1 MCQDNHICNCKQK
14 QNKLYEDL
22 LEIVEPRMITDFTGY
37 NEDSNSFDIVLAVKE
52 IFESY
57 ENSIKFYKRIVDEKL
72 RLISYLHLIRSE
84 ELNELSV
91 DFDEYE
97 SEKGS
102 TDFSNIITLVE
113 EALKEIPSEDCR
125 ISYDGK

>member
-1 MCQDNHICNCKQK
+1 MAEEHICKCKEK
-14 QNKLYEDL
+14 QNKLYENL
-22 LEIVEPRMITDFTGY
+22 LKIVEPRMITDFTGY
-37 NEDSNSFDIVLAVKE
+37 NEDTNSFDIVLAVKE

-57 ENSIKFYKRIVDEKL
+57 ENSLKFYKGIVDEKL
-72 RLISYLHLIRSE
+72 RLISYLHLIRSQ
-84 ELNELSV
+84 ELNELSI

-125 ISYDGK
+125 ISYDEK

>member
-1 MCQDNHICNCKQK
+1 MAEEHVCKCKEK

-22 LEIVEPRMITDFTGY
+22 LKIVEPRMITDFTGY
-37 NEDSNSFDIVLAVKE
+37 NEDTNSFDIVLAVKE

-57 ENSIKFYKRIVDEKL
+57 ENSLKFYKGIVDEKL
-72 RLISYLHLIRSE
+72 RLISYLHLIRSQ
-84 ELNELSV
+84 ELNELSI

-125 ISYDGK
+125 ISYDEK

>member
-1 MCQDNHICNCKQK
+1 MAEEHVCKCKEK
-14 QNKLYEDL
+14 QNKLYENL
-22 LEIVEPRMITDFTGY
+22 LKIVEPRMITDFTGY
-37 NEDSNSFDIVLAVKE
+37 NEDTNSFDIVLAVKE

-57 ENSIKFYKRIVDEKL
+57 ENGLKFYKGIVDEKL
-72 RLISYLHLIRSE
+72 RLISYLHLIRSQ
-84 ELNELSV
+84 ELNELSI

-125 ISYDGK
+125 ISYDEK

>member
-1 MCQDNHICNCKQK
+1 MAEEHVCKCKEK
-14 QNKLYEDL
+14 QNKLYENL
-22 LEIVEPRMITDFTGY
+22 LKIVEPRMITDFTGY
-37 NEDSNSFDIVLAVKE
+37 NEDTNSFDIVLAVKE

-57 ENSIKFYKRIVDEKL
+57 ENSLKFYKGIVDEKL
-72 RLISYLHLIRSE
+72 RLISYLHLIRSQ
-84 ELNELSV
+84 ELNELSI

-125 ISYDGK
+125 ISYDEK

>member
-1 MCQDNHICNCKQK
+1 MTEEHICKCKEK

-22 LEIVEPRMITDFTGY
+22 LKIVEPRMITDLTGY
-37 NEDSNSFDIVLAVKE
+37 NEDTNSFDIVLAVKE

-57 ENSIKFYKRIVDEKL
+57 ENSLKFYKGIVDEKL
-72 RLISYLHLIRSE
+72 RLISYLHLIRSQ
-84 ELNELSV
+84 ELNELSI

-125 ISYDGK
+125 ISYDEK

>member
-1 MCQDNHICNCKQK
+1 MTEEHICKYKEK

-22 LEIVEPRMITDFTGY
+22 LKIVESRMITDLTGY
-37 NEDSNSFDIVLAVKE
+37 NEDTNSFDIVLAVKE

-57 ENSIKFYKRIVDEKL
+57 ENSLKFYKGIVDEKL
-72 RLISYLHLIRSE
+72 RLISYLHLIRSQ
-84 ELNELSV
+84 ELNELSI

-125 ISYDGK
+125 ISYDEK